1 MSREHEPRADD
12 HLVEPMYSAL
22 RKRDGTGRSGTAS
35 ESDESSPRASN
46 GDWRWKILWAIVGAL
61 AIGYVVW
68 RQAF

>member
-22 RKRDGTGRSGTAS
+22 RERDGADPSSRAS
-35 ESDESSPRASN
+35 ESEASSPRASS
-46 GDWRWKILWAIVGAL
+46 GDWRWKILWVIVAAL